1 MTTGQII
8 FSQLKYRMNDLMVWG
23 SGFLTFND
31 NQFTDISHLGGLIF
45 KVNGLKHK
53 KHVMIRLAPNDTY
66 IVEIGTFTKSKGTWV
81 SKTQL
86 TNIYCDML
94 HETIDRLVE
103 GTLDMSKEEMAKAY
117 ENELYI

>member
-8 FSQLKYRMNDLMVWG
+8 FSQLKLRMNDLMVWG
-23 SGFLTFND
+23 SSSFKSFD
-31 NQFTDISHLGGLIF
+31 ESSFKDISHLGGLVF

-53 KHVMIRLAPNDTY
+53 KQVMIRLAPNDTY
-66 IVEIGTFTKSKGTWV
+66 TVEIGTLSKGTWT

-94 HETIDRLVE
+94 HDTIDDLVE
-103 GTLDMSKEEMAKAY
+103 GTKSMSKEEMKKAY
-117 ENELYI
+117 ANVPLF